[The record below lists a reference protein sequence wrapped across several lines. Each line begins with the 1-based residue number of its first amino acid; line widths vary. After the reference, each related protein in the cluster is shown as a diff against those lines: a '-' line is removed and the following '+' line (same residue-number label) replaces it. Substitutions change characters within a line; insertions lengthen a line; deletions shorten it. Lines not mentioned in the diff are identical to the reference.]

1 LAREIDHGLRAATLA
16 LDCCEITG
24 LGIAVFSGV
33 LPNFYLRLMSRLGWL
48 ILIGLLVLA
57 SVAPLLGDRWLRPAE
72 KFAARL
78 AARKRTALIAIA
90 LAAIL
95 ARLAVLWLFPV
106 PVPAVHDEFSY
117 LLAGDTFAHGRL
129 TNPPHPMWIFLDT
142 FHELQ
147 QPTYMSIFPPAQGAV
162 LALGQLL
169 GHPWIGVL
177 LSVAFMCAAVT
188 WMLQGWFPP
197 EWALLGGVFVLL
209 RLGLFT
215 YWVNSYWGGAVAA
228 IGGALVVGAFPR
240 IIHPAHPGF
249 SPARNRRRGAGKQPP
264 ARRLYIL
271 LASGRRSWCLAVFRN
286 QPWFRNRRATRVT
299 ACAVRA
305 GGDDIICSL

>member
-1 LAREIDHGLRAATLA
+1 M
-16 LDCCEITG
+16 
-24 LGIAVFSGV
+24 FSGV

-169 GHPWIGVL
+169 GHPWI
-177 LSVAFMCAAVT
+177 
-188 WMLQGWFPP
+188 
-197 EWALLGGVFVLL
+197 
-209 RLGLFT
+209 
-215 YWVNSYWGGAVAA
+215 
-228 IGGALVVGAFPR
+228 
-240 IIHPAHPGF
+240 
-249 SPARNRRRGAGKQPP
+249 
-264 ARRLYIL
+264 
-271 LASGRRSWCLAVFRN
+271 
-286 QPWFRNRRATRVT
+286 
-299 ACAVRA
+299 
-305 GGDDIICSL
+305 